1 MDNTLSTVANLLR
14 QAKRILFITGAGL
27 SADSGLPTYRGIG
40 GLYEGQD
47 TQEGIPIEDALS
59 GQMLRQRPDLT
70 WKYLWQIGKAL
81 QGATYNQGH
90 QVIAEIERQKPET
103 WVLTQNVDGLHRAA
117 GSQNLIEVHGRVNT
131 LYCVDCGIKTLAQNL
146 WTSDKPPESFPPKC
160 SACGGVIRPDV
171 VLFGELLPF
180 SVMDQME
187 RLANQRMDIVFSV
200 GTSALFPY
208 IAEPVLSAHK
218 AGIPTVE
225 INPCSTNLSQI
236 VDYPIRMTAAQALS
250 QLWEAVQTGFDE
262 K

>member
-59 GQMLRQRPDLT
+59 GRMLGKRPDLT

-81 QGATYNQGH
+81 QGATYNRGH
-90 QVIAEIERQKPET
+90 QVIAEIERWKPET

-131 LYCVDCGIKTLAQNL
+131 LYCVDCGMKTLAQNF
-146 WTSDKPPESFPPKC
+146 WTHSQQPEFFPPKC
-160 SACGGVIRPDV
+160 SACGG
-171 VLFGELLPF
+171 LLP
-180 SVMDQME
+180 
-187 RLANQRMDIVFSV
+187 
-200 GTSALFPY
+200 
-208 IAEPVLSAHK
+208 
-218 AGIPTVE
+218 
-225 INPCSTNLSQI
+225 
-236 VDYPIRMTAAQALS
+236 YPIL
-250 QLWEAVQTGFDE
+250 
-262 K
+262 